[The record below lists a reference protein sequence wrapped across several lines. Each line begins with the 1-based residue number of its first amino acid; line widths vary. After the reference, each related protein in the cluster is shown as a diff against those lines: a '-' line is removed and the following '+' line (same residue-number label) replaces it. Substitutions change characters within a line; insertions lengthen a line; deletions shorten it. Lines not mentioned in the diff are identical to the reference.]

1 MRSTLERNPTAF
13 QPKIANDNQVQ
24 DPLAFGKHNKVSQI
38 SLYKGCA
45 CRKSGCMKKYCEC
58 FQAKV
63 PCSEICK
70 CTGW

>member
-1 MRSTLERNPTAF
+1 MIKFLIYVFFFKQS
-13 QPKIANDNQVQ
+13 
-24 DPLAFGKHNKVSQI
+24 NKKKDYMKKK
-38 SLYKGCA
+38 LNYNFLNKGCA

-70 CTGW
+70 CT